1 MQRLNN
7 FDKHIAER
15 KEKRRSEAGHLQDL
29 EDELIGLRKLHM
41 EAVNEHG
48 SLKAEEKV
56 IRYFMLPHS
65 QACIKRVIYRLN
77 RVEWKNEKPSF
88 VPSGRNTI

>member
-15 KEKRRSEAGHLQDL
+15 KEKRRSETGNLQDL
-29 EDELIGLRKLHM
+29 EEELAGVRKSHM

-56 IRYFMLPHS
+56 IRCSVFPPYIGS
-65 QACIKRVIYRLN
+65 C
-77 RVEWKNEKPSF
+77 
-88 VPSGRNTI
+88 

>member
-15 KEKRRSEAGHLQDL
+15 KEKRRSEAGNLQDL
-29 EDELIGLRKLHM
+29 EDELAGARKSHM

-56 IRYFMLPHS
+56 IQRSVFPP
-65 QACIKRVIYRLN
+65 CIGSY
-77 RVEWKNEKPSF
+77 
-88 VPSGRNTI
+88 

>member
-29 EDELIGLRKLHM
+29 EDEMTGVRKFHM

-56 IRYFMLPHS
+56 IRCFTSPAFIGPH
-65 QACIKRVIYRLN
+65 
-77 RVEWKNEKPSF
+77 
-88 VPSGRNTI
+88 

>member
-15 KEKRRSEAGHLQDL
+15 KENRRSEAGHLQDL
-29 EDELIGLRKLHM
+29 EDELTGVRKFHM

-56 IRYFMLPHS
+56 TL
-65 QACIKRVIYRLN
+65 
-77 RVEWKNEKPSF
+77 
-88 VPSGRNTI
+88 

>member
-7 FDKHIAER
+7 FDRHIAER
-15 KEKRRSEAGHLQDL
+15 KEKRRAEAGNLQDL
-29 EDELIGLRKLHM
+29 EDELTDIRKSHM

-56 IRYFMLPHS
+56 ISVFHVPLFH
-65 QACIKRVIYRLN
+65 QITLN
-77 RVEWKNEKPSF
+77 P
-88 VPSGRNTI
+88 

>member
-7 FDKHIAER
+7 FDKHIADR
-15 KEKRRSEAGHLQDL
+15 KEKRRSEAGNLQDL
-29 EDELIGLRKLHM
+29 EDELAGVRKSHM

-56 IRYFMLPHS
+56 I
-65 QACIKRVIYRLN
+65 
-77 RVEWKNEKPSF
+77 
-88 VPSGRNTI
+88 

>member
-7 FDKHIAER
+7 FDKHIVER
-15 KEKRRSEAGHLQDL
+15 KEKRRSEAGNLQDL
-29 EDELIGLRKLHM
+29 EDELGGVRKSHM

-56 IRYFMLPHS
+56 IQSSTF
-65 QACIKRVIYRLN
+65 
-77 RVEWKNEKPSF
+77 PSF
-88 VPSGRNTI
+88 TGSC